1 MKGRKK
7 TYTIFQLASAV
18 VMILA
23 LLWLTVSTPFVYA
36 AQQELAKHN
45 KAVTSNPLSGA
56 EEENNSNSFGNTTEE
71 KKPSGGNSLS
81 EEYLHDLHTDDQ
93 FISAVSQVHK
103 SENDRIYT
111 AFHGEV
117 HVPPPN
123 AA

>member
-56 EEENNSNSFGNTTEE
+56 EEENNSNSLGNTTEE
-71 KKPSGGNSLS
+71 KIPADGNAAT
-81 EEYLHDLHTDDQ
+81 EEYLHNQYKDDY
-93 FISAVSQVHK
+93 FCAEMLRSHEC
-103 SENDRIYT
+103 ENMRIYI
-111 AFHGEV
+111 AFHSEIL
-117 HVPPPN
+117 VPPPN